1 MKRGMYLAAALCL
14 LLCGCGKKD
23 AAEAQAVQQRY
34 AALTGAVAEAEIVSH
49 PEGETRSFTV
59 RCTCD
64 RTKDTA
70 TTTVMAPEELA
81 GLSATVTGEK
91 LLIQYD
97 GPALAAGVGDTVSPA
112 NCIPYLLRALAEGYV
127 LEVGEETLEDIPCL
141 RLAAGAGHHRRRR
154 REGGVYRVAGRG
166 GSGVCRAFT
175 GREAAAVGALH
186 GVSADR
192 QRRWRIKASLDRP
205 VSLSKK

>member
-1 MKRGMYLAAALCL
+1 MYLAAALCL

-112 NCIPYLLRALAEGYV
+112 NCIPYLLRALY
-127 LEVGEETLEDIPCL
+127 I
-141 RLAAGAGHHRRRR
+141 
-154 REGGVYRVAGRG
+154 
-166 GSGVCRAFT
+166 
-175 GREAAAVGALH
+175 
-186 GVSADR
+186 
-192 QRRWRIKASLDRP
+192 
-205 VSLSKK
+205 

>member
-1 MKRGMYLAAALCL
+1 MYLAAALCL

-97 GPALAAGVGDTVSPA
+97 GPALA
-112 NCIPYLLRALAEGYV
+112 EGYV

-141 RLAAGAGHHRRRR
+141 RLALDTTDADGEKVVCTVWLAEEDPVYAELS
-154 REGGVYRVAGRG
+154 REGKLLLSVRFTAFQQT
-166 GSGVCRAFT
+166 GSDDG
-175 GREAAAVGALH
+175 E
-186 GVSADR
+186 
-192 QRRWRIKASLDRP
+192 
-205 VSLSKK
+205 

>member
-127 LEVGEETLEDIPCL
+127 LEVGEETLEDTPCRQL
-141 RLAAGAGHHRRRR
+141 TLDTTDADGEKVVCTVWLAEEDPVYAELS
-154 REGGVYRVAGRG
+154 REGKLLLSVRFTAFQQTESDG
-166 GSGVCRAFT
+166 G
-175 GREAAAVGALH
+175 E
-186 GVSADR
+186 
-192 QRRWRIKASLDRP
+192 
-205 VSLSKK
+205 

>member
-1 MKRGMYLAAALCL
+1 MYLAAALCL
-14 LLCGCGKKD
+14 LLCGCGKKN

-127 LEVGEETLEDIPCL
+127 LEL
-141 RLAAGAGHHRRRR
+141 
-154 REGGVYRVAGRG
+154 
-166 GSGVCRAFT
+166 
-175 GREAAAVGALH
+175 
-186 GVSADR
+186 
-192 QRRWRIKASLDRP
+192 SLIHI
-205 VSLSKK
+205 

>member
-1 MKRGMYLAAALCL
+1 MRRGMYLAAALCL

-112 NCIPYLLRALAEGYV
+112 NCSPICCGRW
-127 LEVGEETLEDIPCL
+127 
-141 RLAAGAGHHRRRR
+141 RRGMCWRW
-154 REGGVYRVAGRG
+154 GR
-166 GSGVCRAFT
+166 
-175 GREAAAVGALH
+175 
-186 GVSADR
+186 
-192 QRRWRIKASLDRP
+192 RRWRISPACGWRWTPQTPTARRWCVPCGWQRRIRCMQSFHGKGSCCCRCASRRFSRPKATVENKGKP
-205 VSLSKK
+205 

>member
-1 MKRGMYLAAALCL
+1 MYLAAALCL

-70 TTTVMAPEELA
+70 TTTVMATMITSITTMIRSNFRRFSGSLHA
-81 GLSATVTGEK
+81 SAMRTRSGL
-91 LLIQYD
+91 
-97 GPALAAGVGDTVSPA
+97 
-112 NCIPYLLRALAEGYV
+112 
-127 LEVGEETLEDIPCL
+127 
-141 RLAAGAGHHRRRR
+141 
-154 REGGVYRVAGRG
+154 
-166 GSGVCRAFT
+166 
-175 GREAAAVGALH
+175 
-186 GVSADR
+186 
-192 QRRWRIKASLDRP
+192 
-205 VSLSKK
+205 

>member
-1 MKRGMYLAAALCL
+1 MYLAAALCL

-91 LLIQYD
+91 LLIQYG

-141 RLAAGAGHHRRRR
+141 RLALDTTDADGEKVVCTVWLAEEDPVYAELS
-154 REGGVYRVAGRG
+154 REGKLLLSVRFTAFQQTKSDG
-166 GSGVCRAFT
+166 G
-175 GREAAAVGALH
+175 E
-186 GVSADR
+186 
-192 QRRWRIKASLDRP
+192 
-205 VSLSKK
+205 

>member
-1 MKRGMYLAAALCL
+1 MKRGMYLVAALCL

-34 AALTGAVAEAEIVSH
+34 AALTGAVAEAGIVSH

-81 GLSATVTGEK
+81 GLSATVTGER

-97 GPALAAGVGDTVSPA
+97 GP
-112 NCIPYLLRALAEGYV
+112 ALAEGYV
-127 LEVGEETLEDIPCL
+127 LEVGEETLEDIPCR
-141 RLAAGAGHHRRRR
+141 RLTLDTTDADGEKVVCTVWLAEEDPVYAELS
-154 REGGVYRVAGRG
+154 REGKLLLSVRFTAFQQTESDG
-166 GSGVCRAFT
+166 G
-175 GREAAAVGALH
+175 E
-186 GVSADR
+186 
-192 QRRWRIKASLDRP
+192 
-205 VSLSKK
+205 

>member
-1 MKRGMYLAAALCL
+1 MRRGMYLAAALCL

-70 TTTVMAPEELA
+70 TTTVMATMITNITTMIR
-81 GLSATVTGEK
+81 S
-91 LLIQYD
+91 
-97 GPALAAGVGDTVSPA
+97 
-112 NCIPYLLRALAEGYV
+112 NF
-127 LEVGEETLEDIPCL
+127 L
-141 RLAAGAGHHRRRR
+141 RLA
-154 REGGVYRVAGRG
+154 
-166 GSGVCRAFT
+166 GSAQ
-175 GREAAAVGALH
+175 ALAIFSSM
-186 GVSADR
+186 G
-192 QRRWRIKASLDRP
+192 L
-205 VSLSKK
+205 

>member
-1 MKRGMYLAAALCL
+1 MYLAAALCL

-70 TTTVMAPEELA
+70 TTASCAAAISCCIFSSFCCICCWRMALPPPE
-81 GLSATVTGEK
+81 K
-91 LLIQYD
+91 
-97 GPALAAGVGDTVSPA
+97 PP
-112 NCIPYLLRALAEGYV
+112 RALYPFAIAEY
-127 LEVGEETLEDIPCL
+127 PP
-141 RLAAGAGHHRRRR
+141 
-154 REGGVYRVAGRG
+154 Y
-166 GSGVCRAFT
+166 
-175 GREAAAVGALH
+175 
-186 GVSADR
+186 
-192 QRRWRIKASLDRP
+192 
-205 VSLSKK
+205 

>member
-70 TTTVMAPEELA
+70 TTTVMAP
-81 GLSATVTGEK
+81 
-91 LLIQYD
+91 D
-97 GPALAAGVGDTVSPA
+97 

-127 LEVGEETLEDIPCL
+127 LAVGEETLEDTPCR
-141 RLAAGAGHHRRRR
+141 RLTLDTTDADGEKVVCTVWLAEEDPVYAELS
-154 REGGVYRVAGRG
+154 REGKLLLSVRFTAFQQTESDG
-166 GSGVCRAFT
+166 G
-175 GREAAAVGALH
+175 E
-186 GVSADR
+186 
-192 QRRWRIKASLDRP
+192 
-205 VSLSKK
+205 

>member
-141 RLAAGAGHHRRRR
+141 RLALDTTDADG

-166 GSGVCRAFT
+166 GAGVCRAFT

-192 QRRWRIKASLDRP
+192 KRRWRIKASLDRP

>member
-34 AALTGAVAEAEIVSH
+34 TALTGAVAEAEIVSH

-81 GLSATVTGEK
+81 G
-91 LLIQYD
+91 
-97 GPALAAGVGDTVSPA
+97 PPPSP
-112 NCIPYLLRALAEGYV
+112 
-127 LEVGEETLEDIPCL
+127 
-141 RLAAGAGHHRRRR
+141 
-154 REGGVYRVAGRG
+154 GR
-166 GSGVCRAFT
+166 SC
-175 GREAAAVGALH
+175 
-186 GVSADR
+186 
-192 QRRWRIKASLDRP
+192 
-205 VSLSKK
+205 

>member
-1 MKRGMYLAAALCL
+1 MRRGMYLAAALCL

-97 GPALAAGVGDTVSPA
+97 GPALAAVVP
-112 NCIPYLLRALAEGYV
+112 R
-127 LEVGEETLEDIPCL
+127 L
-141 RLAAGAGHHRRRR
+141 RLGRARAVPA
-154 REGGVYRVAGRG
+154 VAGRRLR
-166 GSGVCRAFT
+166 GVV
-175 GREAAAVGALH
+175 GRSV
-186 GVSADR
+186 
-192 QRRWRIKASLDRP
+192 Q
-205 VSLSKK
+205 

>member
-1 MKRGMYLAAALCL
+1 MYLAAALCL

-97 GPALAAGVGDTVSPA
+97 GPALA
-112 NCIPYLLRALAEGYV
+112 EGYV

-141 RLAAGAGHHRRRR
+141 RLALDTTDADGEKVVCTVWLAEEEPVYAELS
-154 REGGVYRVAGRG
+154 REGKLLLSVRFTAFQQTKSDG
-166 GSGVCRAFT
+166 G
-175 GREAAAVGALH
+175 E
-186 GVSADR
+186 
-192 QRRWRIKASLDRP
+192 
-205 VSLSKK
+205 

>member
-1 MKRGMYLAAALCL
+1 MYLAAALCL

-97 GPALAAGVGDTVSPA
+97 GPALA
-112 NCIPYLLRALAEGYV
+112 EGYV
-127 LEVGEETLEDIPCL
+127 LEVGEETLEDTPCR
-141 RLAAGAGHHRRRR
+141 RLTLDTTDADGEKVVCTVWLAEEDPVYAELS
-154 REGGVYRVAGRG
+154 REGKLLLSVRFTAFQQTESDG
-166 GSGVCRAFT
+166 G
-175 GREAAAVGALH
+175 E
-186 GVSADR
+186 
-192 QRRWRIKASLDRP
+192 
-205 VSLSKK
+205 

>member
-1 MKRGMYLAAALCL
+1 MTFRMDPRAKLYLLLLANLMLLFHVGTGAEAAATALCL

-81 GLSATVTGEK
+81 GLSATVTG
-91 LLIQYD
+91 
-97 GPALAAGVGDTVSPA
+97 
-112 NCIPYLLRALAEGYV
+112 AE
-127 LEVGEETLEDIPCL
+127 
-141 RLAAGAGHHRRRR
+141 
-154 REGGVYRVAGRG
+154 
-166 GSGVCRAFT
+166 
-175 GREAAAVGALH
+175 
-186 GVSADR
+186 
-192 QRRWRIKASLDRP
+192 
-205 VSLSKK
+205 

>member
-1 MKRGMYLAAALCL
+1 MYLAAALCL
-14 LLCGCGKKD
+14 LLCGCGKKN

-91 LLIQYD
+91 LQIQYD

-127 LEVGEETLEDIPCL
+127 LEVGEETLEDTPCL
-141 RLAAGAGHHRRRR
+141 RLALDTTDADGEKVVCTVWLAEEEPVYAELS
-154 REGGVYRVAGRG
+154 REGKLLLSVRFTAFQQTKSDG
-166 GSGVCRAFT
+166 G
-175 GREAAAVGALH
+175 E
-186 GVSADR
+186 
-192 QRRWRIKASLDRP
+192 
-205 VSLSKK
+205 

>member
-1 MKRGMYLAAALCL
+1 MYLAAALCL
-14 LLCGCGKKD
+14 LLCGCGKKN

-127 LEVGEETLEDIPCL
+127 LEVGEETLEDTPACGWRWTPQTPTARRWCVPC
-141 RLAAGAGHHRRRR
+141 GW
-154 REGGVYRVAGRG
+154 
-166 GSGVCRAFT
+166 
-175 GREAAAVGALH
+175 
-186 GVSADR
+186 
-192 QRRWRIKASLDRP
+192 QRRSRCMQSFHGKGSCCCRCASRRFSRPKATVENKGKP
-205 VSLSKK
+205 

>member
-1 MKRGMYLAAALCL
+1 MYLAAALCL

-127 LEVGEETLEDIPCL
+127 LEL
-141 RLAAGAGHHRRRR
+141 
-154 REGGVYRVAGRG
+154 
-166 GSGVCRAFT
+166 
-175 GREAAAVGALH
+175 
-186 GVSADR
+186 
-192 QRRWRIKASLDRP
+192 SLIHISEPTRP
-205 VSLSKK
+205 Y

>member
-112 NCIPYLLRALAEGYV
+112 NCIPLS
-127 LEVGEETLEDIPCL
+127 
-141 RLAAGAGHHRRRR
+141 AAGAG
-154 REGGVYRVAGRG
+154 GGVCAGGGGGDAGGYPLPAADTGHYR
-166 GSGVCRAFT
+166 C
-175 GREAAAVGALH
+175 
-186 GVSADR
+186 
-192 QRRWRIKASLDRP
+192 
-205 VSLSKK
+205 

>member
-34 AALTGAVAEAEIVSH
+34 AALTGAMAEAEIVSH

-127 LEVGEETLEDIPCL
+127 LEVGEETMEDTPCR
-141 RLAAGAGHHRRRR
+141 RLTLDTTDADGEKVVCTVWLAEEDPVYAELS
-154 REGGVYRVAGRG
+154 REGKLLLSVRFTAFQQTESDG
-166 GSGVCRAFT
+166 G
-175 GREAAAVGALH
+175 E
-186 GVSADR
+186 
-192 QRRWRIKASLDRP
+192 
-205 VSLSKK
+205 

>member
-97 GPALAAGVGDTVSPA
+97 GPALAAGVGDTVSPGQLH
-112 NCIPYLLRALAEGYV
+112 PLS
-127 LEVGEETLEDIPCL
+127 
-141 RLAAGAGHHRRRR
+141 AAGAG
-154 REGGVYRVAGRG
+154 GGVCAGGGGGDAGGYPLPAADTGHYR
-166 GSGVCRAFT
+166 C
-175 GREAAAVGALH
+175 
-186 GVSADR
+186 
-192 QRRWRIKASLDRP
+192 
-205 VSLSKK
+205 